1 MEMKYKS
8 SKIWNTNLYL
18 LNLALLITHEIDSA
32 FWKEWNL
39 FGLPGGIQEF
49 LVVNFLLVLVALV
62 GFRNMISGK
71 RSGYYFALLLAG
83 SGMFAIGIHSYF
95 ILQGHQEF
103 TLPVSIVTLII
114 LFFVSLS
121 QGVLALKTLRK
132 NTIQQKIETP

>member
-1 MEMKYKS
+1 MKYRN
-8 SKIWNTNLYL
+8 SKTWNTNLYL

-49 LVVNFLLVLVALV
+49 LVVNFILMLVALV

-71 RSGYYFALLLAG
+71 RSGYYYALILAG
-83 SGMFAIGIHSYF
+83 SGIFAFGIHLYS

-103 TLPVSIVTLII
+103 TLLVSVVTLIMI
-114 LFFVSLS
+114 FFLSLI
-121 QGVLALKTLRK
+121 QGVLALKALRR
-132 NTIQQKIETP
+132 N

>member
-1 MEMKYKS
+1 MKYRNS
-8 SKIWNTNLYL
+8 ETWNTNLYL

-49 LVVNFLLVLVALV
+49 LVVNFLLMLVALV

-83 SGMFAIGIHSYF
+83 SGIFAFGIHSYF

-103 TLPVSIVTLII
+103 TLLVSVVTLIMI
-114 LFFVSLS
+114 FFLSLI
-121 QGVLALKTLRK
+121 QGVLAVKALRK
-132 NTIQQKIETP
+132 NL

>member
-1 MEMKYKS
+1 MKYS
-8 SKIWNTNLYL
+8 NSKTWNTNLYL

-49 LVVNFLLVLVALV
+49 LVVNFLLMLVALV
-62 GFRNMISGK
+62 GFRNMVSEK

-83 SGMFAIGIHSYF
+83 SGIFAFGIHSYF

-103 TLPVSIVTLII
+103 TLLVSVVLLITI
-114 LFFVSLS
+114 FFLSLI
-121 QGVLALKTLRK
+121 QGVLAVKALRK
-132 NTIQQKIETP
+132 NL